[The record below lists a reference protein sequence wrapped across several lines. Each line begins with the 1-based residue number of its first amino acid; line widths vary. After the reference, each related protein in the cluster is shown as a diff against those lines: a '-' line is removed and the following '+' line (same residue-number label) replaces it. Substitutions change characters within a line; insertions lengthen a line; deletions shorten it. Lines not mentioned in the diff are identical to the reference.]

1 LSGLSVPKRL
11 SWRGLLHG
19 ESAPVY
25 NAPLTTSST
34 AGYPAFR
41 DNRPLHWICALGALA
56 VLISGYHPERVFDF
70 FLENAT
76 ASVFALT
83 VAFTY
88 RRLPLSDLSYALL
101 LAYLCLHEWGAHYK
115 YSDVPLGEWMKPWLG
130 IQRNNYDRVVHFA
143 FGFLLCYPFQ
153 EMFTRAVRVSSRW
166 RYLLPVET
174 ILALSAIYEML
185 EAFMASILSPERG
198 EEFVGMQGDMWDSQK
213 DMFDAGLGSVVGLV
227 LIAVARAMVVRAKLR
242 ARQAAAEALIANS
255 GLVPETVAAESDE
268 S

>member
-1 LSGLSVPKRL
+1 
-11 SWRGLLHG
+11 
-19 ESAPVY
+19 
-25 NAPLTTSST
+25 LTTAST
-34 AGYPAFR
+34 AGHPAFR
-41 DNRPLHWICALGALA
+41 DNRFLHWTSALA
-56 VLISGYHPERVFDF
+56 ALAIAISAYHPERVFDF

-76 ASVFALT
+76 ASVFMITLAL
-83 VAFTY
+83 TY

-101 LAYLCLHEWGAHYK
+101 LGYLCLHEWGAHYK

-130 IQRNNYDRVVHFA
+130 TQRNNYDRVVHFA

-153 EMFTRAVRVSSRW
+153 EMFTRAVGVRSWW

-185 EAFMASILSPERG
+185 EAFMASILTPERG

-213 DMFDAGLGSVVGLV
+213 DMFDAGLGCVVGLV
-227 LIAVARAMVVRAKLR
+227 LIAVARAMAVRAKLR
-242 ARQAAAEALIANS
+242 VRQAAEAELERS
-255 GLVPETVAAESDE
+255 RELVAETVPAEGDE